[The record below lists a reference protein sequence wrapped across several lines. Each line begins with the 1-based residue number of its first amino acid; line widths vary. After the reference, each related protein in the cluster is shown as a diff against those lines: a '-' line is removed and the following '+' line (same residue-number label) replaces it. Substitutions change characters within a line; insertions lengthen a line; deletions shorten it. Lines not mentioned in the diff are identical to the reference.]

1 MVFWAICF
9 WVWKLF
15 SFLIVLISS
24 HGARFVFVFS
34 FSVFFFLVWFC
45 GGFYL
50 IHLLL
55 YHSSQKDGW
64 VGGWMGWTD
73 MRNIH
78 HLLAFGD
85 PSLAQPEYPVCV
97 WNWWIFVFYHY
108 PFHSALN
115 VANIQHMPIIN
126 NKAKTITLSNSDLVS
141 RMKERLLLVYQ
152 NNHIPSLCVGRRKSR
167 QGY

>member
-1 MVFWAICF
+1 M
-9 WVWKLF
+9 F

-55 YHSSQKDGW
+55 YHSSQKMDGW
-64 VGGWMGWTD
+64 VGGWMD
-73 MRNIH
+73 RHANILPISFSVIH
-78 HLLAFGD
+78 HWHNQSIRCVCEIGG
-85 PSLAQPEYPVCV
+85 SLC
-97 WNWWIFVFYHY
+97 FYHY

-141 RMKERLLLVYQ
+141 E
-152 NNHIPSLCVGRRKSR
+152 
-167 QGY
+167 